1 MYCLKFVY
9 LEVDIKL
16 KWEHVQVRH
25 SSVICRRF
33 SVPSSLHFLPQWLS
47 HYLFADLLH
56 ITGIGH
62 GASGLGVGFQH
73 TPPPEPE
80 PRRPAATS
88 TMGSDI
94 LDSNSHE
101 LKLEKSNILLLGPTG
116 SGL

>member
-1 MYCLKFVY
+1 LLHAGGFP
-9 LEVDIKL
+9 
-16 KWEHVQVRH
+16 
-25 SSVICRRF
+25 
-33 SVPSSLHFLPQWLS
+33 VPSSVHFC
-47 HYLFADLLH
+47 FDFNIIVFTDLLH

-62 GASGLGVGFQH
+62 GTSGLGVGFQH

-80 PRRPAATS
+80 PRRPAAAS

-116 SGL
+116 SGLQSVTNFDLLFSVIILCIKYS

>member
-1 MYCLKFVY
+1 MCGRFFYNYFCSIFMPS
-9 LEVDIKL
+9 DF
-16 KWEHVQVRH
+16 
-25 SSVICRRF
+25 SVII
-33 SVPSSLHFLPQWLS
+33 
-47 HYLFADLLH
+47 FADLLH

-80 PRRPAATS
+80 PRRPAASS

-116 SGL
+116 SG

>member
-1 MYCLKFVY
+1 VFSTFVY
-9 LEVDIKL
+9 L
-16 KWEHVQVRH
+16 
-25 SSVICRRF
+25 
-33 SVPSSLHFLPQWLS
+33 WLS
-47 HYLFADLLH
+47 RCLLADLLH

-80 PRRPAATS
+80 PRRPAASS

>member
-1 MYCLKFVY
+1 MFRSLIILLYVGFLLY
-9 LEVDIKL
+9 AIL
-16 KWEHVQVRH
+16 
-25 SSVICRRF
+25 STSV
-33 SVPSSLHFLPQWLS
+33 PQWLS
-47 HYLFADLLH
+47 HYVLADLLH

-80 PRRPAATS
+80 PRRPAASS